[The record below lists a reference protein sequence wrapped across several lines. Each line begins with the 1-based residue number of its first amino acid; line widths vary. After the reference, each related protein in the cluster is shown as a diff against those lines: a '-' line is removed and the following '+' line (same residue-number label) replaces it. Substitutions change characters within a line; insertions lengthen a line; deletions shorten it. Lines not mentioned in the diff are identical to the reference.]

1 MLHFPRKPI
10 CKGIFPLSIQP
21 DGSPSTRGCLL
32 GIYASCWICHLE
44 NSSSLPWS
52 PEATE
57 MGTGAAN
64 QHHRDLTAARTQ
76 CTAGCTK
83 CGVPKQ
89 LHSPVLQENKFH
101 KAPQEEISPKTP
113 ECRSGFQ
120 YYRAFG
126 IKMVNVGLGAINTC
140 ENWLWFLNVLN
151 RTQDKVDW
159 FGCISGKT
167 KQNKKR
173 TSGRYG
179 DSSIIHCLCLPSSDP
194 WVQLSLTNTH
204 TISSSFPISLRWQEK
219 PSLAAVIC

>member
-1 MLHFPRKPI
+1 MHHAEFVTWKIVPPYRGAQKPQKWAQEQQI
-10 CKGIFPLSIQP
+10 SITEIWLQQGHSAQQDAQNVGYQNSCFPLSFE
-21 DGSPSTRGCLL
+21 R
-32 GIYASCWICHLE
+32 H
-44 NSSSLPWS
+44 
-52 PEATE
+52 
-57 MGTGAAN
+57 
-64 QHHRDLTAARTQ
+64 
-76 CTAGCTK
+76 
-83 CGVPKQ
+83 
-89 LHSPVLQENKFH
+89 KFH

-126 IKMVNVGLGAINTC
+126 IKMVNVGLGAINIC

-173 TSGRYG
+173 TSGSYG
-179 DSSIIHCLCLPSSDP
+179 DSSIIHCLCLPSSNP

-204 TISSSFPISLRWQEK
+204 TISLSFSISLRWQEK
-219 PSLAAVIC
+219 PSIAAVIC